1 MFQYLFFCCQE
12 NQKENTNTVLLDNI
26 INNKEENVENINYTT
41 QANNNQNDIEEPYKN
56 NNNNNNNEKE
66 KENKQFF
73 ENGVILNNKNFFIN
87 ENNIFNNKNSSTQIL
102 TINNINNI
110 NINFQQ
116 RKSFSKEPIKLLEN
130 IKSKDSSKNIQ
141 KTIVSG
147 ENSRDQF
154 QNKSFISFSNL
165 TIKYNNN
172 NNIGGS
178 SINFSDTEIMSSCEL
193 TLIGDIFFYKEIKI
207 DRSGI
212 KNPLITSTNRYNKI
226 KKKACELK
234 FGVVNNLNKLSSSSL
249 ISKNN
254 DEKNINKNSS
264 QNLNNKNNKLVSM
277 KGNPKKKIQNLS
289 SLSSL
294 NNSLINKNIID
305 VLLNLQFSKIQ
316 KKINKNSNI
325 NNNID
330 NIILF
335 ILKYDTSLDMFQLIS
350 TQDNIPIELLL
361 DYNYPLRFQQN
372 YNLLVGSIKMK
383 LKIIKNENNESILNI
398 AVLFDEENAEG
409 KEKKNEI
416 IYRFNPFIDK
426 MPVTIGRI
434 NCDINLNNISVS
446 KLHAQI
452 DYIYDYDE
460 YFIIDCKS
468 TNGTYL
474 LLKSPLNSIYVKR
487 ELHLKL
493 FESKFKIQYVNF
505 DN

>member
-12 NQKENTNTVLLDNI
+12 NQKEKTKTVFLDDI
-26 INNKEENVENINYTT
+26 INHKEENIENINYTT
-41 QANNNQNDIEEPYKN
+41 QANNNQNNIEEPYKN
-56 NNNNNNNEKE
+56 NNNNEI
-66 KENKQFF
+66 ENKRFCQ
-73 ENGVILNNKNFFIN
+73 NDVVLNNKNFFIN
-87 ENNIFNNKNSSTQIL
+87 ENNIYNNKNSSTQIL

-110 NINFQQ
+110 NINVQQ
-116 RKSFSKEPIKLLEN
+116 RKSFSKEPTRLLEK
-130 IKSKDSSKNIQ
+130 IKIKDSPKNIQ

-147 ENSRDQF
+147 DNSRDQF

-172 NNIGGS
+172 NNNVGGS

-212 KNPLITSTNRYNKI
+212 KNPLITNTNRYNKI

-234 FGVVNNLNKLSSSSL
+234 FGVVYNLNKLSSSSL
-249 ISKNN
+249 AGKNN
-254 DEKNINKNSS
+254 DEKNMINNKNSF
-264 QNLNNKNNKLVSM
+264 QNLNNKNNKLISM
-277 KGNPKKKIQNLS
+277 KGNPKKKIQSLS

-294 NNSLINKNIID
+294 NNSLINKIVID
-305 VLLNLQFSKIQ
+305 VLLNLPYSKIQ
-316 KKINKNSNI
+316 KKINKNSNT
-325 NNNID
+325 NNNFE

-383 LKIIKNENNESILNI
+383 LKIIKNYNNESILNI
-398 AVLFDEENAEG
+398 AVLFDEENAQS
-409 KEKKNEI
+409 KEEKNEI

-460 YFIIDCKS
+460 YFITDCKS